1 MKLSDTDLSFADRQM
16 VEVNLMQKEEVLWV
30 GKPIPRLFSAG
41 SLGSFI
47 FSLPWLAF
55 VGFWTWGASQA
66 SALFACFS
74 IPFWCIGLGLASSPW
89 WGLRKQKHTVLVIT
103 NRRAMELYPGFFGA
117 MKSHVW
123 PLEPGMVKSCT
134 VRKDGSGDLILG
146 YETRHSKNGT
156 HTVAQGFM
164 NVPDVRRVEQFLY
177 ELTEEQ

>member
-1 MKLSDTDLSFADRQM
+1 M
-16 VEVNLMQKEEVLWV
+16 VEANLMQKEEVLWV
-30 GKPIPRLFSAG
+30 SKPVPRLFSAAN
-41 SLGSFI
+41 LGSFI

-55 VGFWTWGASQA
+55 ISFWTFMAAQS
-66 SALFACFS
+66 SLVFAAFS
-74 IPFWCIGLGLASSPW
+74 IPFWCIGIGLFSTPW
-89 WGLRKQKHTVLVIT
+89 WGLRKQKRTVLVIT

-146 YETRHSKNGT
+146 YEERLSKHGTR
-156 HTVAQGFM
+156 TVAQGFM